1 MEEIKPDLNILKDY
15 LFRDFAIRYYHP
27 TITEEGDNTTFSFS
41 IPTKWHDVISE
52 VIEIVKND
60 TKPIIMLHKC
70 SFDIVSEFFSE
81 KFPDIFV
88 TSSQYW
94 DMVNKLTDKIDELV
108 SGGYSNIEPEFTEET
123 AKFILGSEFEI
134 AAEFEKDKGDFVALY
149 YLPNRFDYKR
159 FKDDLISNL
168 EINSENC
175 IKSIGFTTWGSEL
188 IYGGSG
194 RLVMINNAI
203 NAIHIPNEPLYKPIN
218 TYFAI
223 DDSGLVKI
231 GQSNDWRKRE
241 SQLRTGNANVKII
254 LVLKDNVELELHKK
268 FYDKKYSGEW
278 YMVDKNDIRGIIS
291 NYPIEFIVENIDYYL
306 NELEKKQ
313 MSFI

>member
-41 IPTKWHDVISE
+41 IPTKWRDVISE

-108 SGGYSNIEPEFTEET
+108 SRGYSNIEPEFTEET

-134 AAEFEKDKGDFVALY
+134 AAEFEKDKGNFVALY
-149 YLPNRFDYKR
+149 YLPNRFGYKR
-159 FKDDLISNL
+159 FKENLISNL

-175 IKSIGFTTWGSEL
+175 IESIGFTTWGSEL

-203 NAIHIPNEPLYKPIN
+203 NAIHIPNETLYKPTN

-223 DDSGLVKI
+223 DDSGLIKI
-231 GQSNDWRKRE
+231 GRSNDWEKRE
-241 SQLRTGNANVKII
+241 KQLKTGNANIKII
-254 LVLKDNVELELHKK
+254 LVLQEDVEVELHKK
-268 FYDKKYSGEW
+268 FYDYQYSGEW
-278 YMVDKNDIRGIIS
+278 YRISKDDINKIIN
-291 NYPIEFIVENIDYYL
+291 NYTVEFMEENIEYYL
-306 NELEKKQ
+306 DKLAKK
-313 MSFI
+313 

>member
-1 MEEIKPDLNILKDY
+1 
-15 LFRDFAIRYYHP
+15 
-27 TITEEGDNTTFSFS
+27 
-41 IPTKWHDVISE
+41 
-52 VIEIVKND
+52 
-60 TKPIIMLHKC
+60 MLHKC

-108 SGGYSNIEPEFTEET
+108 SSGYSNVEPEFAEEA
-123 AKFILGSEFEI
+123 AKFILGYEFEI
-134 AAEFEKDKGDFVALY
+134 AVECEKEKDSKVALF

-159 FKDDLISNL
+159 FKDNLISNL

-203 NAIHIPNEPLYKPIN
+203 NAIHIPNETLYKPTK

-223 DDSGLVKI
+223 DDSGLIKI
-231 GQSNDWRKRE
+231 GRSNDWEKRE
-241 SQLRTGNANVKII
+241 KQLKTGNANIKII
-254 LVLKDNVELELHKK
+254 LVLQEDVEVELHKK
-268 FYDKKYSGEW
+268 FYDYQYSGEW
-278 YMVDKNDIRGIIS
+278 YRISKDDINKIIN
-291 NYPIEFIVENIDYYL
+291 NYTVEFMEENIEYYL
-306 NELEKKQ
+306 DKLAKK
-313 MSFI
+313 

>member
-108 SGGYSNIEPEFTEET
+108 SGGYSNIEPEFTEEA
-123 AKFILGSEFEI
+123 AKFILGYEFEV
-134 AAEFEKDKGDFVALY
+134 AVECEKEKGSMVALY
-149 YLPNRFDYKR
+149 YLPNRFDCNK
-159 FKDDLISNL
+159 FFNQLISNL
-168 EINSENC
+168 EINNKDC
-175 IKSIGFTTWGSEL
+175 LKSIKFHAWIDSIYLLEL
-188 IYGGSG
+188 GKVT
-194 RLVMINNAI
+194 LINNI
-203 NAIHIPNEPLYKPIN
+203 IDSIHIPEVSLQKSMQ

-231 GQSNDWRKRE
+231 GRSIDWKNRE
-241 SQLRTGNANVKII
+241 KQLKTGNANIKII
-254 LVLKDNVELELHKK
+254 LVLQEDVEVELHKK
-268 FYDKKYSGEW
+268 FYDYQYSGEW
-278 YMVDKNDIRGIIS
+278 YRISKDDINKIIN
-291 NYPIEFIVENIDYYL
+291 NYTVEFMEENIEYYL
-306 NELEKKQ
+306 DKLAKK
-313 MSFI
+313 